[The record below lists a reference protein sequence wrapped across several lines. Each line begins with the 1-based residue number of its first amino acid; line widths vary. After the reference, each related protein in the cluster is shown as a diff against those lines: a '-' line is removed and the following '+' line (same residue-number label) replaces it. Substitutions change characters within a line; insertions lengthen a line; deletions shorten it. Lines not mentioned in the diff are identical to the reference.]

1 MYPLIALTYVLFA
14 PWIAAGNF
22 VAGKLQYLKLK
33 LGNKE
38 GSMKLGSFITG
49 AVIAVFV
56 TALLIMEFTTM
67 IDAER
72 PGASNDFN
80 NTMDRLVSFAWIAVG
95 FMAIAV
101 FVIAANYI
109 RQIAT

>member
-1 MYPLIALTYVLFA
+1 
-14 PWIAAGNF
+14 
-22 VAGKLQYLKLK
+22 
-33 LGNKE
+33 
-38 GSMKLGSFITG
+38 MKLGSFITG

-72 PGASNDFN
+72 PGNTTEFN
-80 NTMDRLVSFAWIAVG
+80 ETMDRLISFAWIAVG

-101 FVIAANYI
+101 FVIAANY
-109 RQIAT
+109 

>member
-1 MYPLIALTYVLFA
+1 M
-14 PWIAAGNF
+14 
-22 VAGKLQYLKLK
+22 
-33 LGNKE
+33 
-38 GSMKLGSFITG
+38 SMKLGSFITG

-56 TALLIMEFTTM
+56 TALLVLEFVNM
-67 IDAER
+67 IDEER
-72 PGASNDFN
+72 PGASEDFN
-80 NTMDRLVSFAWIAVG
+80 TTMDRLVTFAWIAVG

>member
-1 MYPLIALTYVLFA
+1 M
-14 PWIAAGNF
+14 
-22 VAGKLQYLKLK
+22 
-33 LGNKE
+33 
-38 GSMKLGSFITG
+38 SMKLGSFITG

-56 TALLIMEFTTM
+56 TALLVMEFSNM
-67 IDAER
+67 IDEER
-72 PGASNDFN
+72 PGATADFN
-80 NTMDRLVSFAWIAVG
+80 DTMDRLVSFAWIAVG